1 MGSQRIE
8 QGGQDQEV
16 EQRDCDDADDGKL
29 DRGKP
34 QAPIWIRPLPGVDAL
49 VKPPHLAALLELAGR
64 YPELGMVLDHGAKPP
79 IAGGDVSAWKRDVA
93 LLARETPMVCKLSG
107 LVTEAEPAW
116 TIDSLS
122 RYVGHLL
129 ECFGPRRLLWG
140 SDWPVVDLNGGY
152 QRWFAATE
160 TLLGPLPD
168 DERED
173 VLGGNAERFYRLD

>member
-1 MGSQRIE
+1 MSKYNPSHSVQP
-8 QGGQDQEV
+8 V
-16 EQRDCDDADDGKL
+16 LA
-29 DRGKP
+29 
-34 QAPIWIRPLPGVDAL
+34 ALPRLGLCFDAL
-49 VKPPHLAALLELAGR
+49 VKPPQLPALLRTLER
-64 YPELGMVLDHGAKPP
+64 HPDIDVVIDHGAKPA
-79 IAGGDVSAWKRDVA
+79 IAARGWQPWADAIA
-93 LLARETPMVCKLSG
+93 ALARHPGVHCKLSG

-116 TIDSLS
+116 TIDSLR

-129 ECFGPRRLLWG
+129 DCFGPRRLLWG

-152 QRWFAATE
+152 QRWFEATE